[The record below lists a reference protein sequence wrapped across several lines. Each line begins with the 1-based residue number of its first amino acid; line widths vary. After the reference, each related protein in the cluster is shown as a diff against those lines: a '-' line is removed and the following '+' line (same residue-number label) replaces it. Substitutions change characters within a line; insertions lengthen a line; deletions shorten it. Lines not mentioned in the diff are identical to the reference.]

1 MIVFVFIR
9 ELEKHRVNSATD
21 IAKKRQ
27 EAESAVSIREH
38 NAYRPFNR
46 VYNWELFETWILK
59 ISFVIDWKVLYFSI
73 LNFNN
78 LTLF

>member
-1 MIVFVFIR
+1 MYTPKRNSKSALAVWNVNERVYNTFSCVIVFVFIR

-46 VYNWELFETWILK
+46 VYN
-59 ISFVIDWKVLYFSI
+59 
-73 LNFNN
+73 
-78 LTLF
+78 